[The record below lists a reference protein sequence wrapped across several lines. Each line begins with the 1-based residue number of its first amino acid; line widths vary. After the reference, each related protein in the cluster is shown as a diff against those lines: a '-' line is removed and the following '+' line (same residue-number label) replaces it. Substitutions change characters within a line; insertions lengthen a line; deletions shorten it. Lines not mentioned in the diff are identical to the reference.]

1 MADLKALSRE
11 LRKIQGALLLPG
23 REEEARVLMLSLIS
37 RHHVVLIGPPGTAK
51 SLLISRLAKMLNAPY
66 FEYQL
71 SKYTLPEE
79 ILGVPNVKLLR
90 EQGVYKLI
98 TSGKLPEA
106 VLAFL
111 DEIFKGSSAIL
122 NALLTIL
129 NERKFFDGTQM
140 VECPLW
146 TAMGAS
152 NEVPEEPEL
161 KAFYDRFQYRVFV
174 QYLPPERWE
183 ELLQA
188 YWVTHQP
195 GYQKTLPSFDFNI
208 IKEAYNALWSVDVF
222 TVKKQLL
229 EIFMKLRD
237 QSIEVSDRRKG
248 RCLITLAASAVLNG
262 RGTATPEDLLALKY
276 TLPSTEEEAKVV
288 EQVIIDIAGRQLK
301 LRQQLSELIPQL
313 KGLIEELERAQSFE
327 EALKVAEK
335 LKPIHA
341 KWSELSSAAQGL
353 EEAEEVRRLL
363 NEFNELL
370 VKKVRV

>member
-1 MADLKALSRE
+1 MADLKTLSRE
-11 LRKIQGALLLPG
+11 LRRIQGALLLPG

-37 RHHVVLIGPPGTAK
+37 KQHVVLIGPPGTAK
-51 SLLISRLAKMLNAPY
+51 SLLISRLAKMLDAPY

-79 ILGVPNVKLLR
+79 LLGVPNVKLLR

-98 TSGKLPEA
+98 TAGKLPEA

-122 NALLTIL
+122 N
-129 NERKFFDGTQM
+129 ERKFFDGVQM
-140 VECPLW
+140 VKCPLW

-161 KAFYDRFQYRVFV
+161 RAFYDRFQYRVFV

-195 GYQKTLPSFDFNI
+195 DYHKSLPTFDFNV
-208 IKEAYNALWSVDVF
+208 IKQAYSALWSVDVF
-222 TVKKQLL
+222 AVKKQLL
-229 EIFMKLRD
+229 EIFMRLKD
-237 QSIEVSDRRKG
+237 QGIEISDRRKG
-248 RCLITLAASAVLNG
+248 RCLITLAASAILDG
-262 RGTATPEDLLALKY
+262 RNVVTPADLLSLKY
-276 TLPSTEEEAKVV
+276 TIPESADQAKVV

-313 KGLIEELERAQSFE
+313 RGLIEELERAQSFE
-327 EALKVAEK
+327 EALKIAEK

-341 KWSELSSAAQGL
+341 KWSEISGAAQGL
-353 EEAEEVRRLL
+353 EEAEEVRKLL
-363 NEFNELL
+363 NEFNEKL
-370 VKKVRV
+370 VQKVRV

>member
-1 MADLKALSRE
+1 MDLKALSRE

-37 RHHVVLIGPPGTAK
+37 RHHVVLIGPRGTAK
-51 SLLISRLAKMLNAPY
+51 SLLISRLAKMFSVPY

-71 SKYTLPEE
+71 SKYTMPEE
-79 ILGVPNVKLLR
+79 LLGVPNVKLLR

-98 TSGKLPEA
+98 TAGKLPEA

-140 VECPLW
+140 VKCPLW

-161 KAFYDRFQYRVFV
+161 AAFYDRFQYRVFV

-195 GYQKTLPSFDFNI
+195 GYQKTLPSFDFNV
-208 IKEAYNALWSVDVF
+208 IKEAFNALWSVDVF
-222 TVKKQLL
+222 AVKKQLL

-237 QSIEVSDRRKG
+237 QGIEISDRRKG
-248 RCLITLAASAVLNG
+248 RCLITLAASAVLDG
-262 RGTATPEDLLALKY
+262 RATVTPADLLALKY
-276 TLPSTEEEAKVV
+276 TIPETADQVKVV
-288 EQVIIDIAGRQLK
+288 EQVIIDVAGKQLK

-313 KGLIEELERAQSFE
+313 RGLIEELERAQSFE